1 MIAYFNGRFLR
12 EEDIHISP
20 QDRGFLFADALYEV
34 VRCYGGRLFE
44 AQAHWNRLE
53 YGAKAMRFN
62 RTDFSDL
69 NGVAET
75 LIAENGLTGGD
86 ATVYVQVTRGQARR
100 SHAFPPP
107 ETPLTIYA
115 SARAFSPKH
124 STFDGVPV
132 ILVSDQ
138 RWARCDIKTVGLTA
152 NILAHQQALDHGASE
167 ALFVRDGAVL
177 EGTHTNLFTVYEGTV
192 VTPPRTNYILAGIT
206 RQVVIDICREISI
219 PVLEESLFESRLLE
233 ADELMIVGTTMEITP
248 VLKVNGQG
256 LRSGSPGEV
265 TMRLR
270 KAFRE
275 KAGVARGIS
284 HV

>member
-20 QDRGFLFADALYEV
+20 EDRGFLFADALYEV
-34 VRCYGGRLFE
+34 IRSYEGRLLE
-44 AQAHWNRLE
+44 AQAHWDRLS
-53 YGAKAMRFN
+53 YGAKALRFN
-62 RTDFSDL
+62 RTQFTEL
-69 NGVAET
+69 KEVAET
-75 LIAENGLTGGD
+75 LIRENGLTRGD

-115 SARAFSPKH
+115 SARPFSPK
-124 STFDGVPV
+124 SSALDGVSV

-152 NILAHQQALDHGASE
+152 NILAHQQALEHGAYE

-177 EGTHTNLFTVYEGTV
+177 EGTHTNLFTVVDGIV
-192 VTPPRTNYILAGIT
+192 VTPPRTNYILGGIT
-206 RQVVIDICREISI
+206 RQAVLHLCKELSI
-219 PVLEESLFESRLLE
+219 PAVENPVFESRLLE
-233 ADELMIVGTTMEITP
+233 ADEIMVVGTTTEITP
-248 VLKVNGQG
+248 ILRVNGQG
-256 LRSGSPGEV
+256 LRSGRPGEV
-265 TMRLR
+265 TRRLW

-275 KAGVARGIS
+275 KVASVEGIP
-284 HV
+284 